1 MGYGITV
8 GHNAAAML
16 MLMYRAGPAGLPG
29 NRRRR
34 RLVIPA
40 ETAADLV
47 DRYFART
54 QPDQHWVTDITE
66 HRTREGKVYCAFAL
80 DVFSRL
86 VVGWSIDSSPTSS
99 LVTSAL
105 GMAIDNRRPDG
116 TVIHSGQGTQH
127 LMGVYPPGPPI
138 STGPLDGLDRG
149 LFRQCRGRIVLGEDA
164 GSTSSTGSGG
174 TPESS
179 WPTPSSKYL
188 EIFHNWQRRHSSL
201 GMRTPIENDR
211 IRHDNQR
218 AALPSQESR
227 LQRTR
232 GTSTSPSNPGRFRG
246 TNHTTT
252 AATTTF
258 DPAPQHAHSP
268 CSHGPARETDKP
280 RISPIHATAS
290 TAWLFAF
297 FGFGR
302 RASDA
307 PSEARTETHR
317 PESSR
322 RCQCEA
328 CSCGLPRTSGVEA
341 FHMCGGAGELRSPNR
356 CPAVKPT
363 VSIPARAASSSLPMC
378 RR

>member
-1 MGYGITV
+1 M

-164 GSTSSTGSGG
+164 GRPPQPAAVAHPNRVGQRHLRIPRDLPQLATKTFQPGDANPDRKRQNPPRQPTRC
-174 TPESS
+174 TPESRK
-179 WPTPSSKYL
+179 PSPNEL
-188 EIFHNWQRRHSSL
+188 GEHQRLHQ
-201 GMRTPIENDR
+201 
-211 IRHDNQR
+211 IR
-218 AALPSQESR
+218 
-227 LQRTR
+227 
-232 GTSTSPSNPGRFRG
+232 GRFRG

-268 CSHGPARETDKP
+268 CSHGPARETDN
-280 RISPIHATAS
+280 RGFRPIHATAS
-290 TAWLFAF
+290 AAWLFAF

-307 PSEARTETHR
+307 PSEARLKPIGQKAVDAVSVRLVAAACLVRRVSR
-317 PESSR
+317 PST
-322 RCQCEA
+322 CA
-328 CSCGLPRTSGVEA
+328 VA
-341 FHMCGGAGELRSPNR
+341 
-356 CPAVKPT
+356 PA
-363 VSIPARAASSSLPMC
+363 S
-378 RR
+378 